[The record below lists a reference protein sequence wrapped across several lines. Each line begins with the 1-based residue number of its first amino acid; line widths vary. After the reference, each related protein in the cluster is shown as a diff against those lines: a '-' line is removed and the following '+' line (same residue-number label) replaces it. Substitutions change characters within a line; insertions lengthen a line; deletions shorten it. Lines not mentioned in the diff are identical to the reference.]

1 MDILWAPWRMEYI
14 RSKKQAGKEC
24 VFCTKSKEKEND
36 QENLVLFRG
45 NEAFVLMNL
54 YPYNNGH
61 LMITP
66 YEHTDTLESLS
77 QNCMSEIMYL
87 TNQSMKII
95 QSILNSEG
103 FNFGANI
110 GKAAGA
116 GIADHIHFHIVPRW
130 NGDTNFMPV
139 IGNTKVM
146 VGGLLETYNELKT
159 SFDELR

>member
-1 MDILWAPWRMEYI
+1 MEYI

-66 YEHTDTLESLS
+66 YELSL
-77 QNCMSEIMYL
+77 I
-87 TNQSMKII
+87 
-95 QSILNSEG
+95 
-103 FNFGANI
+103 
-110 GKAAGA
+110 
-116 GIADHIHFHIVPRW
+116 HI
-130 NGDTNFMPV
+130 
-139 IGNTKVM
+139 
-146 VGGLLETYNELKT
+146 
-159 SFDELR
+159 

>member
-1 MDILWAPWRMEYI
+1 MEYI
-14 RSKKQAGKEC
+14 RSKKQAEKQC

-45 NEAFVLMNL
+45 NGAFVLMNL

-95 QSILNSEG
+95 QSILN
-103 FNFGANI
+103 
-110 GKAAGA
+110 
-116 GIADHIHFHIVPRW
+116 
-130 NGDTNFMPV
+130 
-139 IGNTKVM
+139 
-146 VGGLLETYNELKT
+146 
-159 SFDELR
+159 